1 MNKQIISLLKKL
13 IELNQQLLVYYIKRM
28 ETQSEQGKR
37 IYEIAV
43 SFLGKD
49 VTPRDNTPDAV
60 ACMEVVNEIVR
71 LATGKPIGGGASTYL
86 GFAALHDEKRFLKIN
101 RYNSFYSPLA
111 GDIIISPA
119 GYSTKGYK
127 NGHVGIVGKHHVLS
141 NFSDTGKLEDY
152 YTIETWEKQFEEI
165 MGFPVFY
172 FRVIS

>member
-1 MNKQIISLLKKL
+1 MNKQIISLLRKL

-37 IYEIAV
+37 IYEVAF

-101 RYNSFYSPLA
+101 NPLT
-111 GDIIISPA
+111 GDIIISPS
-119 GYSTKGYK
+119 GYSSKGYK
-127 NGHVGIVGKHHVLS
+127 NGHAGIVGKHHILS

-152 YTIETWEKQFEEI
+152 YTLETWRKQFGEI